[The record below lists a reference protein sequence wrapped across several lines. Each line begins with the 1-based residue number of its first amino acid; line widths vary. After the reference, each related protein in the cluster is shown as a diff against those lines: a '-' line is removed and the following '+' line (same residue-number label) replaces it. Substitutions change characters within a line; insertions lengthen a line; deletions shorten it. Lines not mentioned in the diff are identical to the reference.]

1 MKKTIIALLCIVHCA
16 LCIDLVAQN
25 DREAERRVKVV
36 VSELKQSAYEG
47 RFTLLY
53 YNAQSETTD
62 KQSGDLTIKGN
73 KFRMTLGANETKFD
87 GRTQWVFVSE
97 YNEVS
102 ITEPTKEELR
112 EINPLAMI
120 EYYVSKD
127 KISQGED
134 GAINFYPTDPKE
146 SEYFRIELRLNKVNL
161 PTRLVIYQKNG
172 DKITLVWDSLNKTK
186 VSDDYFVFD
195 VMKYPNVEVN
205 DLR

>member
-1 MKKTIIALLCIVHCA
+1 MKKIIFILFAVLP
-16 LCIDLVAQN
+16 LVLFAQN
-25 DREAERRVKVV
+25 DREAERRVKAV
-36 VSELKQSAYEG
+36 VSELKQSVYEG

-87 GRTQWVFVSE
+87 GSTQWVFVSE

-120 EYYVSKD
+120 EYYVAKD

-134 GAINFYPTDPKE
+134 GAINFYPTDPKS
-146 SEYFRIELRLNKVNL
+146 SEYFRIELRLDKANL
-161 PTRLVIYQKNG
+161 PTRLVVYQKNG

-186 VSDDYFVFD
+186 VSDDYFVFE
-195 VMKYPNVEVN
+195 VAKYPNVEVN